1 MLRLFL
7 YPLLLVAGLLALP
20 EAIAAQESDDA
31 LSRLVAE
38 ALERSPR
45 LAAARSETAAARS
58 RVSQAGAWDDPV
70 LTLGFMNLRTTSF
83 DFSDDFMTMKT
94 VQLGQRIPLP
104 GQLRHRREAASLR
117 AASADQG
124 IAAARIELT
133 SDVKRTYA
141 ELYYRDRALEIVER
155 NLALLRGLE
164 DVTHTRYA
172 TGVGSQPAVLRA
184 GLEIDGLGAQRV
196 QLAASRH
203 ATLARL
209 NALRDRPA
217 GTRLE
222 ETPYPPGLLRLSEGR
237 ADGPRFASAL
247 GIGGDEPGIRG
258 DEPGIGSP
266 VDLPPLDSLLRTA
279 LEETPELKAHV
290 ARIGAQEEMVSH
302 ARAMRWPAP
311 QLTVGYGQ
319 REGFADMLNAAV
331 SFRLPIFL
339 GAKQNAA
346 VREETEILAMERA
359 RHDRMV
365 AEIEREVTD
374 AYSDVLDALGQ
385 LELYDLGILRRAEAT
400 LAATLAAYRSG
411 SEDFLALLDS
421 QTRLYGFEL
430 ERHRRLADL
439 LVAWSELE
447 SAVGEEIEP

>member
-1 MLRLFL
+1 MLRIYL
-7 YPLLLVAGLLALP
+7 YPLALAAALLAP
-20 EAIAAQESDDA
+20 FEAPAQEVDQMSA
-31 LSRLVAE
+31 LVGE

-45 LAAARSETAAARS
+45 LAAARSETAAARA
-58 RVSQAGAWDDPV
+58 RISQAGTWEDPV

-83 DFSDDFMTMKT
+83 DFSDDFMTMKI

-104 GQLRHRREAASLR
+104 GQLGHRRESASLH
-117 AASADQG
+117 AASAEHR
-124 IAAARIELT
+124 IAVARIDVM
-133 SDVKRTYA
+133 SDVKRAYA
-141 ELYYRDRALEIVER
+141 ELYYRDRALGIVER

-184 GLEIDGLGAQRV
+184 ALEIDGLEAQRV

-203 ATLARL
+203 AALARL
-209 NALRDRPA
+209 NAARDRPA
-217 GTRLE
+217 ATPLQ
-222 ETPYPPGLLRLSEGR
+222 ETPYPLDLLRLVGGR

-247 GIGGDEPGIRG
+247 GIRREEPGIV
-258 DEPGIGSP
+258 SP
-266 VDLPPLDSLLRTA
+266 AGLPPLDSLLQRA
-279 LEETPELKAHV
+279 LEYKPELRAHI

-311 QLTVGYGQ
+311 QLSVGYGQ
-319 REGFADMLNAAV
+319 RDGFADMLNATV

-400 LAATLAAYRSG
+400 LDATLAAYRSG

-421 QTRLYGFEL
+421 QTRLYGFQL

>member
-1 MLRLFL
+1 MVRLLL
-7 YPLLLVAGLLALP
+7 YPLLLVAGLLAVP
-20 EAIAAQESDDA
+20 EAIGAQESDDA
-31 LSRLVAE
+31 LSRLVTE

-45 LAAARSETAAARS
+45 LAGARSETAAARA
-58 RVSQAGAWDDPV
+58 RISQAGAWEDPV
-70 LTLGFMNLRTTSF
+70 LTVGFMNLRTTSF
-83 DFSDDFMTMKT
+83 DFSDDFMTMKV

-104 GQLRHRREAASLR
+104 GQLGHRREAASLR
-117 AASADQG
+117 AASADQE
-124 IAAARIELT
+124 IAAARIGVMG
-133 SDVKRTYA
+133 DVKRTYA

-172 TGVGSQPAVLRA
+172 TGVGGQPAVLRA
-184 GLEIDGLGAQRV
+184 GLEIDGLEAQRV
-196 QLAASRH
+196 RLAASRH
-203 ATLARL
+203 GALARL
-209 NALRDRPA
+209 NAARDRPA
-217 GTRLE
+217 GTPLE
-222 ETPYPPGLLRLSEGR
+222 ETPYPPGLLRLSEGHP
-237 ADGPRFASAL
+237 DGPRFASAL
-247 GIGGDEPGIRG
+247 GIGGDEPGIS
-258 DEPGIGSP
+258 SP
-266 VDLPPLDSLLRTA
+266 AGLPPLDSLLRRA
-279 LEETPELKAHV
+279 LVHKPELQAHV

-302 ARAMRWPAP
+302 VRAMRWPAP
-311 QLTVGYGQ
+311 QLSVGYGQ
-319 REGFADMLNAAV
+319 RDGFADMLSATV

-439 LVAWSELE
+439 LVAWSALE